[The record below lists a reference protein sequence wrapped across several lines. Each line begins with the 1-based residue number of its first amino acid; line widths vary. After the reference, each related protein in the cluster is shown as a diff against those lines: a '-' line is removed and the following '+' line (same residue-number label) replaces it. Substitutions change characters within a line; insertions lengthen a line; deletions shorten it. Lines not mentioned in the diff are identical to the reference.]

1 MTRHSINR
9 AGTRV
14 AVGVALGLLGLARAA
29 QAQIEPHITGK
40 PGEEH
45 IRSRIG
51 IAIQGGGGVTDFTGS
66 GERNATNIGGSWD
79 IRAVFGTRQIVAVE
93 GAYVGS
99 AHSISTPSATANT
112 ATLYGN
118 GVEGDLRLNAPL
130 LEREVLIEPFAF
142 VGAGWAHYYFTNG
155 YVVGANA
162 DSVGTIPMGG
172 GLAIAYRGFLA
183 EARFTYRSVYDD
195 NEIVFRNPVGT
206 AGLDNWNVGGMIGF
220 EF

>member
-1 MTRHSINR
+1 MTIHTMNR
-9 AGTRV
+9 LGRGA
-14 AVGVALGLLGLARAA
+14 AFAFALGLLGLARVAHA
-29 QAQIEPHITGK
+29 QMAPTVSGR

-51 IAIQGGGGVTDFTGS
+51 VAIQGGGGITDFTGS
-66 GERNATNIGGSWD
+66 GERSATNVGGSWD

-93 GAYVGS
+93 AAYVGS
-99 AHSISTPSATANT
+99 AHSLSTASVGVNN
-112 ATLYGN
+112 ATLIGN
-118 GVEGDLRLNAPL
+118 GVEGDFRLNAPFL
-130 LEREVLIEPFAF
+130 LQGTLVEPFAF
-142 VGAGWAHYYFTNG
+142 VGAGWSHYYFTNG
-155 YVVGANA
+155 YVVGANS

-172 GLAIAYRGFLA
+172 GIALAYRGFLA

-195 NEIVFRNPVGT
+195 NQIVFRGGGS